1 MSVKTKDELLA
12 SVRAIVGEDTS
23 DATLELFDDIADT
36 IDNLSNTENINYKE
50 KYEQNDREWRQKYRD
65 RFMNGKPEEDEDE
78 ETEENSG
85 KKYTY
90 ESLFKEG

>member
-65 RFMNGKPEEDEDE
+65 RFMNGEPEEDEDE

>member
-23 DATLELFDDIADT
+23 DAALELFGDIADT
-36 IDNLSNTENINYKE
+36 MDNYSNTENINYKE

-65 RFMNGKPEEDEDE
+65 RFMNGKPEDDDDDEPDG
-78 ETEENSG
+78 NSG

-90 ESLFKEG
+90 ENLFKEG

>member
-1 MSVKTKDELLA
+1 MSVRTKDELLA

-36 IDNLSNTENINYKE
+36 IDNLNNNENINYKE

-65 RFMNGKPEEDEDE
+65 RFMNGKPEEDDDDE
-78 ETEENSG
+78 PNDSSG

-90 ESLFKEG
+90 ENLFKEG

>member
-1 MSVKTKDELLA
+1 MSVKSKEEILA

-23 DATLELFDDIADT
+23 DATLELFDDISDT
-36 IDNLSNTENINYKE
+36 LDNYSNSENINYKE

-65 RFMNGKPEEDEDE
+65 RFMNGKPEDDDDE

-90 ESLFKEG
+90 ENLFKEG

>member
-1 MSVKTKDELLA
+1 MSVKSKEEILA

-23 DATLELFDDIADT
+23 DATLELFDDISDT
-36 IDNLSNTENINYKE
+36 LDNYSNSENINYKE

-65 RFMNGKPEEDEDE
+65 RFMNGKPEDDDDE
-78 ETEENSG
+78 EAEENSG

-90 ESLFKEG
+90 ENLFKEG

>member
-1 MSVKTKDELLA
+1 MSVKTKDEILA
-12 SVRAIVGEDTS
+12 SVRSIVGEDTS
-23 DATLELFDDIADT
+23 DATLELFDDISDT
-36 IDNLSNTENINYKE
+36 LDSYINTENINYKE

>member
-1 MSVKTKDELLA
+1 MSVRTKDELLA

-36 IDNLSNTENINYKE
+36 LDNYSNSENIDYKE

-65 RFMNGKPEEDEDE
+65 RFMNGKPEEDDDDE
-78 ETEENSG
+78 PDNSG

-90 ESLFKEG
+90 ENLFKEG

>member
-36 IDNLSNTENINYKE
+36 LDNFSNSENINYKE

-65 RFMNGKPEEDEDE
+65 RFMNGKPEDEEE
-78 ETEENSG
+78 ETEEDSG

>member
-1 MSVKTKDELLA
+1 MSVRTKDELLA

-36 IDNLSNTENINYKE
+36 LDNYSNSENIDYKE

-65 RFMNGKPEEDEDE
+65 RFMNGKPDDDDDEPED
-78 ETEENSG
+78 NSG

-90 ESLFKEG
+90 ENLFKEG

>member
-1 MSVKTKDELLA
+1 MSVKTKEEILA

-23 DATLELFDDIADT
+23 DATLALFDDISDT
-36 IDNLSNTENINYKE
+36 IDNYSNTENINYKE

-65 RFMNGKPEEDEDE
+65 RFMNGKPEDEDAE
-78 ETEENSG
+78 EAEENSG

-90 ESLFKEG
+90 ENLFKEG

>member
-1 MSVKTKDELLA
+1 MSIKTKDELLA

-23 DATLELFDDIADT
+23 DATLELFDDISDT
-36 IDNLSNTENINYKE
+36 IDNLSNNENINYKE

-65 RFMNGKPEEDEDE
+65 RFMNGKPEEDDYE
-78 ETEENSG
+78 EMEGNSG

-90 ESLFKEG
+90 ENLFKEG

>member
-1 MSVKTKDELLA
+1 MSVKTKEEILA

-23 DATLELFDDIADT
+23 DATLELFDDISDT
-36 IDNLSNTENINYKE
+36 LDNYSNSENINYKE

-65 RFMNGKPEEDEDE
+65 RFMNGKPEDDDDE
-78 ETEENSG
+78 EAEENSG

-90 ESLFKEG
+90 ENLFKEG

>member
-1 MSVKTKDELLA
+1 MSVRTKDELLA

-36 IDNLSNTENINYKE
+36 LDNYSNSENIDYKE

-65 RFMNGKPEEDEDE
+65 RFMNGKPEDDDDDDPDD
-78 ETEENSG
+78 NSG

-90 ESLFKEG
+90 ENLFKEG

>member
-36 IDNLSNTENINYKE
+36 MDNLSNSENINYKE

-65 RFMNGKPEEDEDE
+65 RFMNGKPEDEEE
-78 ETEENSG
+78 ETEEDSG

>member
-1 MSVKTKDELLA
+1 MSVKTKDEILT

>member
-23 DATLELFDDIADT
+23 DAALELFGDIADT
-36 IDNLSNTENINYKE
+36 MDNYSNTENINYKE

-65 RFMNGKPEEDEDE
+65 RFMNGKPENEDDE
-78 ETEENSG
+78 EAEDNSG